1 MEQCRHGRKSSSSRN
16 FGIFLLA
23 YVFQVACHTAQ
34 KTHTHNRTREF
45 RIYLRRASD
54 TTLCAKTA
62 ATVAGSAALATTSTL
77 GDESVL
83 TVDTLSRRTVTI
95 LAALPGL
102 PPLPA
107 SPLPSLPSSMSG
119 TTAV

>member
-16 FGIFLLA
+16 FGIFLLTYFPSSLPYGA
-23 YVFQVACHTAQ
+23 
-34 KTHTHNRTREF
+34 KNTHTQQNTGVS
-45 RIYLRRASD
+45 YLRRASD

-95 LAALPGL
+95 LATLPGL
-102 PPLPA
+102 PALPA